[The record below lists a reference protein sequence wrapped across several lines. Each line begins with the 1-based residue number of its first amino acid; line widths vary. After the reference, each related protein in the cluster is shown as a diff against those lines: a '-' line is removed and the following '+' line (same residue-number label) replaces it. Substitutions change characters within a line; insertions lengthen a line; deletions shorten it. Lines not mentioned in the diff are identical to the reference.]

1 LIKIL
6 ADTTSTIPVDEAR
19 NLGVYYLPQIVFF
32 GDKSYRD
39 DYEITTIE
47 FLDKMKNSTIFPKTS
62 APPPSLFTPFYEE
75 IRKKGDI
82 ALVLTP
88 SSRISGTYRNAI
100 VAARDFPEEEI
111 HILDTQL
118 FGPGLGALV
127 RLSVDWAN
135 QGVSILEIT
144 RRIREFSKRAVIYAY
159 VDNLEYLFKGG
170 RIGTAATLA
179 GSILKIIPILHFTN
193 GQVSH
198 FESRWT
204 KKRAFERVVELVKKK
219 CPPTSDSYLTILH
232 PDSYEFSMDP
242 TEIFSS
248 SFEHK
253 TISIYDLSPAV
264 IAHVGTGVFAVSFFS
279 S

>member
-1 LIKIL
+1 MIKIL

-19 NLGVYYLPQIVFF
+19 NLGVYYLPQTVFF

-47 FLDKMKNSTIFPKTS
+47 FLDIMKNSTIFPKTA
-62 APPPSLFTPFYEE
+62 APPPSLFSPFYEA
-75 IRKKGDI
+75 IRKKGDT

-88 SSRISGTYRNAI
+88 SSKISGTYRNAI
-100 VAARDFPEEEI
+100 VAAHDFPEEEI

-144 RRIREFSKRAVIYAY
+144 KRIREFSKRSVIYAY
-159 VDNLEYLFKGG
+159 VDSLEYLFKGG
-170 RIGTAATLA
+170 RIGAAATLA
-179 GSILKIIPILHFTN
+179 GSILQIKPVLHFTN

-204 KKRAFERVVELVKKK
+204 KKRAFERVIELVMKK
-219 CPPTSDSYLTILH
+219 CPPTSGSHLTILH
-232 PDSYEFSMDP
+232 PDPYEFSIDL

-253 TISIYDLSPAV
+253 TISICDLPPSI
-264 IAHVGTGVFAVSFFS
+264 IAHVGTSVFAVSFFS